1 MRWSFWL
8 STLITKLVMD
18 KKSREAIAINA
29 NHSAGSSSNT
39 ILTCTSSGR
48 FTGKLKE
55 IANKRDVSY
64 LCYLVVPK
72 PLLVVRNNILFIC
85 SCGRSLLVLAS
96 TLSWRRVQTRS
107 RRHTHRKCLLCFNVL
122 VMSLCLVLD
131 LLYTWCLTDRLHIY
145 TVSAHYAFMLWWMV
159 MFLHLVYTFD
169 VRCQKVKC
177 KALNVW

>member
-29 NHSAGSSSNT
+29 NHSVCSSSNT

-55 IANKRDVSY
+55 IANKRDVSN

-85 SCGRSLLVLAS
+85 SCGRSLLVLVS
-96 TLSWRRVQTRS
+96 TLSWRRVRTRS
-107 RRHTHRKCLLCFNVL
+107 RRHTHRKCLLCLNAL
-122 VMSLCLVLD
+122 VNGDVFA
-131 LLYTWCLTDRLHIY
+131 LLLHIWC
-145 TVSAHYAFMLWWMV
+145 SMSS
-159 MFLHLVYTFD
+159 
-169 VRCQKVKC
+169 QVKC
-177 KALNVW
+177 KHSMFDHDDLTSGYVDVFLAIIRRVN

>member
-29 NHSAGSSSNT
+29 DHSVCSSSNT

-55 IANKRDVSY
+55 IASNEIHLDT
-64 LCYLVVPK
+64 
-72 PLLVVRNNILFIC
+72 LLVVRNNILFIC

-96 TLSWRRVQTRS
+96 TLSWRRVRTRS

-131 LLYTWCLTDRLHIY
+131 LLYTWCLNRLHIHS
-145 TVSAHYAFMLWWMV
+145 TCSLCFHALVNGDVFALG
-159 MFLHLVYTFD
+159 LHIWCSMSEGQV
-169 VRCQKVKC
+169 
-177 KALNVW
+177 

>member
-29 NHSAGSSSNT
+29 DHSVCSSSNT

-96 TLSWRRVQTRS
+96 TLSWRRVRTRS

-131 LLYTWCLTDRLHIY
+131 LLYTWCLSRQTAYIHSKCSLCFHALVNGDVFALGLHIWC
-145 TVSAHYAFMLWWMV
+145 SMSEGQL
-159 MFLHLVYTFD
+159 
-169 VRCQKVKC
+169 
-177 KALNVW
+177 

>member
-29 NHSAGSSSNT
+29 DHSVCSSSNT

-55 IANKRDVSY
+55 IAS
-64 LCYLVVPK
+64 
-72 PLLVVRNNILFIC
+72 NNILLIC

-96 TLSWRRVQTRS
+96 TLSWRRVRTRS
-107 RRHTHRKCLLCFNVL
+107 RRHTHRKCLICFNVL

-131 LLYTWCLTDRLHIY
+131 LLYTWCLNRLHLYIY
-145 TVSAHYAFMLWWMV
+145 TVRAHYAFMLWWMV
-159 MFLHLVYTFD
+159 MFLHLVWCSMSEGQ
-169 VRCQKVKC
+169 V
-177 KALNVW
+177 